1 MELMTAV
8 NHGAHVQ
15 ASRERESSIIGTLH
29 PLDAAAVR
37 ASGQR
42 VLLPA
47 GATLARPGQALDVVW
62 FPEDAIVSLA
72 DGHAG
77 NRHADLGLIGPE
89 GLVGWQ
95 LLLGDRTVMARCT
108 VELAGGHALAVD
120 ADAMLRLCAARPA
133 LNAALLSF
141 VSRFCG
147 QVARTLSA
155 TLHTQPD
162 VRLARWLLLYHDR
175 LEGDVLAITHQRLA
189 DLLGV
194 RRATVTDWL
203 HLMEGERLLR
213 CTRGRVVVRDRE
225 GLIRLAGTAY
235 GGVRGSLAA
244 ARMAAL
250 SGPADLP
257 LP

>member
-1 MELMTAV
+1 MKDS
-8 NHGAHVQ
+8 HAHVP
-15 ASRERESSIIGTLH
+15 ASREREKSILGTLH

-37 ASGQR
+37 ASGRR
-42 VLLPA
+42 VLLA
-47 GATLARPGQALDVVW
+47 GGATLARAGQALDTVW
-62 FPEDAIVSLA
+62 FPEDSIVSLA
-72 DGHAG
+72 DSHSGH
-77 NRHADLGLIGPE
+77 RHADLGLIGAE

-95 LLLGDRTVMARCT
+95 VLLGDRTVALRCT
-108 VELAGGHALAVD
+108 VELSGGHALAVN
-120 ADAMLRLCAARPA
+120 ADDMRRLCAARPA
-133 LNAALLSF
+133 LNGALLEF
-141 VSRFCG
+141 ISRFCG
-147 QVARTLSA
+147 QVGRTLSA
-155 TLHTQPD
+155 TLHNQPD

-175 LEGDVLAITHQRLA
+175 LEGDTLQITHQRLA

-235 GGVRGSLAA
+235 GGVRGALATARIASLAA
-244 ARMAAL
+244 
-250 SGPADLP
+250 PPPLP